1 LDLNVDSDLID
12 IYTTVSGS
20 SITKLNDVVGSDA
33 NPFALSDG
41 DQLGRVLDVTFDDQL
56 WTAGNDKSCTASL
69 SSAGIDTG
77 LAATGF
83 TLIETDRDSGV
94 FVGSFQ
100 IPAKWCRA
108 GATSPESATGL
119 DIEVNYV
126 DFRDA
131 SGETIEVG
139 DSAGIRS
146 TTGSISLDRT
156 VYPVPFGVP
165 SNFGTLS
172 GETSPDN
179 RSIFA
184 IHASGINTDLTKSGS
199 FLANGDLTVHIRVN
213 DPDFDISASGE
224 DKIAQ
229 NIANKGVG
237 PVKISVIRG
246 SETVILGFAGG
257 PNTVDGTINVGTTLI
272 GDC

>member
-20 SITKLNDVVGSDA
+20 STESLNDVVGSDA
-33 NPFALSDG
+33 HPFTLSDG

-56 WTAGNDKSCTASL
+56 WTAGNNAACTAL
-69 SSAGIDTG
+69 LTAEDIDTG

-94 FVGSFQ
+94 FVGDFQ
-100 IPAKWCRA
+100 IPAKWCRP
-108 GATSPESATGL
+108 GTTSPESATGL

-139 DSAGIRS
+139 DSAGIRA
-146 TTGSISLDRT
+146 TTGSVSLDRT

-165 SNFGTLS
+165 SNFGDVT
-172 GETSPDN
+172 GDTAPDN
-179 RSIFA
+179 RSFFA
-184 IHASGINTDLTKSGS
+184 IHATGINTDLTQSGS
-199 FLANGDLTVHIRVN
+199 FLPNGDLTVHVRVN
-213 DPDFDISASGE
+213 DPDFDVSASGE
-224 DKIAQ
+224 DKIA
-229 NIANKGVG
+229 
-237 PVKISVIRG
+237 
-246 SETVILGFAGG
+246 
-257 PNTVDGTINVGTTLI
+257 
-272 GDC
+272 